1 MLSSSILN
9 AMTKVALVST
19 ENRLKGTI
27 DVIDLLGINPV
38 KGKKVVLKP
47 NFNTADPPPASTSTD
62 VLRSLITKLKEM
74 GTKSITIAERSGP
87 INTHECFKQ
96 KGMYELAKELNFDL
110 VNLSEASVEDFI
122 LLTPENSFWERGFLF
137 PIIFYQAQSIVE
149 TCCLKTHQYGGHFS
163 MSLKNAIG
171 LVPRKN
177 LNGSSYMRE
186 LHSSKDQRKMIA
198 DINSVYTPD
207 LIVLDGVSAF
217 VDKGPDKG
225 MLVKPN
231 IMLAGTDKIAIDA
244 IGVAIL
250 RLYDTTPEVSEG
262 DIFEQEQIARAVELG
277 LGISSANEIEII
289 TNSEEA
295 DRKTDR
301 IYEKL
306 L

>member
-1 MLSSSILN
+1 
-9 AMTKVALVST
+9 MTKVALVST
-19 ENRLKGTI
+19 DNRLKGTM

-38 KGKKVVLKP
+38 KNKKVILKP

-62 VLRSLITKLKEM
+62 VLRSLIIKLKEM
-74 GTKSITIAERSGP
+74 EAKSITIAERSGP
-87 INTHECFKQ
+87 INTHECFQQ
-96 KGMYELAKELNFDL
+96 KGIYELAKELNFDL

-122 LLTPENSFWERGFLF
+122 LLTPENSYWERGFLF
-137 PIIFYQAQSIVE
+137 PVIFHNAQSIVE

-163 MSLKNAIG
+163 MSLKNSTG

-186 LHSSKDQRKMIA
+186 LHSSKNQRKMIA

-217 VDKGPDKG
+217 VDKGPDNG
-225 MLVKPN
+225 TQVEPN

-295 DRKTDR
+295 DKKTDR